1 MIIRFNLVPKYDKE
15 KEKKKKKKIEINYI
29 KLFFVCILG
38 VLFTIISSFIFLEYK
53 LNRLEKLKR
62 LKIAERNTYKK
73 IIPKIKQLEEQHKE
87 ITQKI
92 LTILSLKKK
101 QGQILYTYYIIVSS
115 IGDNDITFKNLTINS
130 QKALLK
136 GVSLDLE
143 DVANFLQ
150 TLEFHKEILET
161 IELEN
166 IYKKKVGG
174 IEIVEFNTKIFFK

>member
-15 KEKKKKKKIEINYI
+15 KKKKIKIEISYI
-29 KLFFVCILG
+29 KLFFICLLG
-38 VLFTIISSFIFLEYK
+38 VIFTIISSFIFLEYK
-53 LNRLEKLKR
+53 LNHLEKLKR
-62 LKIAERNTYKK
+62 LKIAERNRYKK
-73 IIPKIKQLEEQHKE
+73 IIPKVKQLEEQHKE

-92 LTILSLKKK
+92 LTIISLKKK
-101 QGQILYTYYIIVSS
+101 QGRILYAYYIIVSS

-150 TLEFHKEILET
+150 TLEFNKKILKT

-166 IYKKKVGG
+166 IYKRKVGG
-174 IEIVEFNTKIFFK
+174 IEIVEFNSQIIFK

>member
-1 MIIRFNLVPKYDKE
+1 MIIRFNLVPKYE
-15 KEKKKKKKIEINYI
+15 REKKRKIEIDYV
-29 KLFFVCILG
+29 KLFFICILI
-38 VLFTIISSFIFLEYK
+38 VVFAIITSFVVLEYK
-53 LNRLEKLKR
+53 LNRLERLKR

-73 IIPKIKQLEEQHKE
+73 IIPKIKQLKEQHKE

-101 QGQILYTYYIIVSS
+101 QGRVLYVYYIIASS
-115 IGDNDITFKNLTINS
+115 IEKNDITFKNLTINS

-136 GVSLDLE
+136 GISLDLE

-150 TLEFHKEILET
+150 TLESHKEILKT

-166 IYKKKVGG
+166 VYKRKVGG
-174 IEIVEFNTKIFFK
+174 IGIVEFNTQIFFKFLN